1 MICAFHFKKRA
12 NHDQW
17 LAPISRVESSLDSRI
32 IEKMKNLNNLKG
44 YTLAQRKLAYSIRN
58 IVVSKLNLADA
69 QENRLYDRIMSIT
82 SPMFFIKYCKLLK
95 SGKVAEALSR
105 YQDENYNRKA
115 KFMTR

>member
-1 MICAFHFKKRA
+1 
-12 NHDQW
+12 
-17 LAPISRVESSLDSRI
+17 
-32 IEKMKNLNNLKG
+32 MKNLNNLKG

-82 SPMFFIKYCKLLK
+82 SPMFFIKHCKLLK

-105 YQDENYNRKA
+105 YQDDNYNRKV